1 MRGPARAADGPFLL
15 KPKGDNMKKIFALML
30 CLAPLAAYATPST
43 QIWIPST
50 DVQKYKSVHLNV
62 DNYVSSEKET
72 SGSWK
77 APLLVIG
84 PTVGVLPY
92 EKVQAEAG
100 FDLMR
105 AGLAA
110 DSDPLYL
117 HAKVGTPEGSVFSGS
132 PALALGGYNFVTK
145 KDVTDQNIVYG
156 LAAKNVGKLGRFSA
170 GYYAGNDKV
179 LLDENGDKE
188 NSGLLLSWDR
198 TISEVSDKLW
208 SAVDYQG
215 GDSALGALSFGFAWS
230 FSPNTSV
237 IFGYDVYNNNKIAGA
252 DTFTVQLDINLW

>member
-1 MRGPARAADGPFLL
+1 
-15 KPKGDNMKKIFALML
+15 MKKILIAALFSIPA
-30 CLAPLAAYATPST
+30 CAWATPST
-43 QIWIPST
+43 QVWIPST
-50 DVQKYKSVHLNV
+50 DVQKFKSVHLNV

-72 SGSWK
+72 AGNWK

-92 EKVQAEAG
+92 EKVKAEVG

-105 AGLAA
+105 AGVAA

-117 HAKVGTPEGSVFSGS
+117 HAKIGTPEGSAFAGS
-132 PALALGGYNFVTK
+132 PALALGGYNFGTK

-170 GYYAGNDKV
+170 GYFSGNDKV
-179 LLDENGDKE
+179 LVDENGDKE
-188 NSGLLLSWDR
+188 NTGVLLSWDR

-208 SAVDYQG
+208 AAVDYQG
-215 GDSALGALSFGFAWS
+215 GDSALGALSFGLAWA
-230 FSPNTSV
+230 FTPDTSV
-237 IFGYDVYNNNKIAGA
+237 IFGYDVYNNDKIAGA
-252 DTFTVQLDINLW
+252 NTYTVQLDINLW